1 LLQSKEE
8 KEIFNA
14 VIEGAYHDL
23 WTDLNYKIAQLE
35 VPEEVSVLNDST
47 YRYLLY
53 GKTDDF
59 ENIKTDSNAD
69 GLERKI
75 DFLGFCEGVV
85 LPYMGGIPNLLERPR
100 AVCLRD
106 GRIFVDEHMLTN
118 SAYLKAIPSIVK
130 AAGELFKG
138 MRNK

>member
-35 VPEEVSVLNDST
+35 VPEEVSVLNDGT

-53 GKTDDF
+53 GKTD
-59 ENIKTDSNAD
+59 I
-69 GLERKI
+69 
-75 DFLGFCEGVV
+75 
-85 LPYMGGIPNLLERPR
+85 
-100 AVCLRD
+100 
-106 GRIFVDEHMLTN
+106 
-118 SAYLKAIPSIVK
+118 
-130 AAGELFKG
+130 
-138 MRNK
+138 